1 MNTIKEVI
9 LTGITFTLVGLG
21 LPAQASELILQA
33 NVEPE
38 MSWQVQGRGG
48 LNVGTFAHQLN
59 CTDCDRLQANGGPVL
74 GLDVIYDQDGLLMGA
89 TGELGAVVFT
99 GEQLYSGLL
108 FGQSKEVGFLKTTV
122 FAEAGVHGVNGF
134 VAGIFAHSTRG
145 SDWAILPYAGAR
157 LNADITLVEEIDL
170 TLGLWS
176 AIRMDLIQREQKVEV
191 NAGLFRN
198 EDDTEMRT
206 YRVGG
211 LQAAGG
217 LQLGMAF

>member
-1 MNTIKEVI
+1 MNTIKEVL
-9 LTGITFTLVGLG
+9 LTGITVALVGFS
-21 LPAQASELILQA
+21 LPAQASELMVQA

-59 CTDCDRLQANGGPVL
+59 CSDCDRLQANGGPVL
-74 GLDVIYDQDGLLMGA
+74 GLDVIYDHHGLLMGA

-108 FGQSKEVGFLKTTV
+108 LGQSRELGLLKTTV
-122 FAEAGVHGVNGF
+122 FAEAGLHGVNGF
-134 VAGIFAHSTRG
+134 VAAMFDHSTRG

-157 LNADITLVEEIDL
+157 INADITIVEEVGL

-176 AIRMDLIQREQKVEV
+176 AVRMDLIQREQKIEV
-191 NAGLFRN
+191 NAGLFTN

-217 LQLGMAF
+217 LQLGMVF

>member
-59 CTDCDRLQANGGPVL
+59 CSDCDRLQANGGPVL